1 MTVWYDYRAIAG
13 QQAQRI
19 KELEAQLANQD
30 VEWDASHK
38 KAAGMVDNLRARVAE
53 LEAAMGNLLL
63 AAEHVSVFVNSRERI
78 QSTTGKT
85 WYEDQLAIA
94 RSVLNP

>member
-19 KELEAQLANQD
+19 TELEAQLANQD

-38 KAAGMVDNLRARVAE
+38 KAVGMVDNLRARVAE
-53 LEAAMGNLLL
+53 LEGLVSRLEDAMTP
-63 AAEHVSVFVNSRERI
+63 E
-78 QSTTGKT
+78 
-85 WYEDQLAIA
+85 QLADFN
-94 RSVLNP
+94 RLNP

>member
-1 MTVWYDYRAIAG
+1 MRKPRLTMDGFMEAQDFDRTRGNAIGASDRSMID
-13 QQAQRI
+13 AQRDI
-19 KELEAQLANQD
+19 ILGLE
-30 VEWDASHK
+30 
-38 KAAGMVDNLRARVAE
+38 ARVAE
-53 LEAAMGNLLL
+53 LEGAMGNLLL

-78 QSTTGKT
+78 QSTSGKT